1 MIPKVAPKSSPNLFV
16 PVVLSLV
23 SLLLMIYGFI
33 GESWWIGLGFVF
45 LTSTLVGTL
54 ISYGASNSKMDT
66 HAVPGSHESKRT
78 ARYRP

>member
-1 MIPKVAPKSSPNLFV
+1 MIPKVAPKSSPNLTV

-23 SLLLMIYGFI
+23 SILLMVYGFF
-33 GESWWIGLGFVF
+33 GEGWWIGLGFVF

-66 HAVPGSHESKRT
+66 RAVPGSHESERT
-78 ARYRP
+78 ARSA